1 VRTRRSIPLAAAWAL
16 FFAVLLAALAIT
28 WFAIRHHAEPLI
40 RERIVESLEVRLR
53 TEVEL
58 DEVHVSFRHG
68 LEVNGTGL
76 KVMSI
81 GNRARITPG
90 GVPMLTVRSF
100 QFDTTFG
107 DLLFHHQ
114 SAVTAYAQGLIITL
128 PAANDRAIL
137 PPADPAKSRQPRDS
151 LLLNKLVATDS
162 TLVLES
168 ADPTKLP
175 IIFDFNKLIL
185 VDPGKNLPFD
195 YETILTNP
203 KPIGEI
209 HSVGHVNAWNFASPR
224 DTPVDGNF
232 TLDHVDLGSIAGLEG
247 HLTASGRITG
257 TLGQMAVHGIT
268 DSPDFALD
276 ISAHPFAAHN
286 EFQALVDGTN
296 GNVALQA
303 NGLITRTVDVPGHF
317 IAIDIHVHNGR
328 AEDLLTL
335 FAKSSPPMLN
345 GAISLAGHVDVP
357 PGKQRIVLKMRV
369 RGTASINSATWF
381 NPSLQEKVDAFSL
394 RAQDVGKAGQAI
406 HDPAASPVVASTIAG
421 PFTIRNGNIE
431 IPSLTY
437 KLKGATLVMDGT
449 YPLVNHEIDFHGVAR
464 TVASASHLESGWKSL
479 LLKPISPFLHKN
491 GAGTELPV
499 SFTGDKSHPA
509 FALDLKDR
517 KADSQL
523 SAAHP
528 TPPK

>member
-1 VRTRRSIPLAAAWAL
+1 ML
-16 FFAVLLAALAIT
+16 FFAVLLAAFAIA
-28 WFAIRHHAEPLI
+28 WFALRHHIEPVV

-58 DEVHVSFRHG
+58 DQVHVTLRHG
-68 LEVNGTGL
+68 LEVNGSGL
-76 KVMSI
+76 RVMSI

-128 PAANDRAIL
+128 PAANDRVIV

-151 LLLNKLVATDS
+151 FLLNKLVATES

-168 ADPTKLP
+168 SDASKLP
-175 IIFDFNKLIL
+175 IVFDFNKLIV

-209 HSVGHVNAWNFASPR
+209 HSVGHINPWDFASPR

-232 TLDHVDLGSIAGLEG
+232 TMDRVDLSTVSGLEG

-257 TLGQMAVHGIT
+257 SLGQMAVHGIT

-286 EFQALVDGTN
+286 EFEALVDGTN
-296 GNVALQA
+296 GNVALQSVEGRFLHSVIEA
-303 NGLITRTVDVPGHF
+303 NGLVTRVDGPEPGHF
-317 IAIDIHVHNGR
+317 IAIDFHLRNGR

-335 FAKSSPPMLN
+335 FDKTPPPMLA
-345 GAISLAGHVDVP
+345 GSMSTSGHVDVP
-357 PGKQRIVLKMRV
+357 PGKQRLVLKMRV
-369 RGTASINSATWF
+369 RGTASIDAAHWS
-381 NPSLQEKVDAFSL
+381 NPALQEKVDAFSL

-406 HDPAASPVVASTIAG
+406 HDPAASPIVASAMTG
-421 PFTIRNGNIE
+421 SFTIRNGNID
-431 IPSLTY
+431 IANLIY
-437 KLKGATLVMDGT
+437 KLKGATLIMDGT
-449 YPLVNHEIDFHGVAR
+449 YPLVSHQIDFHGVAR

-479 LLKPISPFLHKN
+479 LLKPVSPFLHKH

-517 KADSQL
+517 NTDSQL
-523 SAAHP
+523 SDQHPAA
-528 TPPK
+528 PK